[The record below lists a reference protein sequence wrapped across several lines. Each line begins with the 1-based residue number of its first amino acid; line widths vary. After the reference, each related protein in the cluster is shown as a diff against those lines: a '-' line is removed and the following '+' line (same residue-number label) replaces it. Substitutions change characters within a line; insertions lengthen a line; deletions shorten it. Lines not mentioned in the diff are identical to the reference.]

1 MVEYNYNLNFK
12 RNFYFL
18 PFSTNMVLADLG
30 AKITQA
36 LRKLNQKQTIDEAT
50 LNELLT
56 EIASALLASDVNIH
70 YINNLRNAVK
80 TQVSLQMDSEMG
92 GAHLRKIALMT
103 TCRVIRAYFVVEP
116 ILQRPVA
123 IAD

>member
-1 MVEYNYNLNFK
+1 
-12 RNFYFL
+12 
-18 PFSTNMVLADLG
+18 MVLADLG

-36 LRKLNQKQTIDEAT
+36 LRKLNQKQTIDETT

-80 TQVSLQMDSEMG
+80 TQVGLQ
-92 GAHLRKIALMT
+92 
-103 TCRVIRAYFVVEP
+103 
-116 ILQRPVA
+116 
-123 IAD
+123 

>member
-1 MVEYNYNLNFK
+1 
-12 RNFYFL
+12 
-18 PFSTNMVLADLG
+18 MVLADLG

-92 GAHLRKIALMT
+92 GAHLRKIIQKT
-103 TCRVIRAYFVVEP
+103 VVDE
-116 ILQRPVA
+116 LTSMLSSEKKPVEF
-123 IAD
+123 